1 MALREEFVR
10 AGNRL
15 FRWRSY
21 LPLIGFVILL
31 SGLKDYQYPG
41 HSHRLDLLW
50 DLCCLLVSFLGLGI
64 RILTLGYV
72 PGGTSGRNTK
82 NQIAETLNTT
92 GIYSIVRHPLY
103 LGNVFITLG
112 ILLSVRSWWVTV
124 LGLMIYWLY
133 YERIMFA
140 EEEFLRSKF
149 GDIFLEWSEKTPA
162 FLPGF
167 RNWRSPELSFSFRNV
182 LKREYPGFFGIIAT
196 FVLLEI
202 VETRIVEGRFGLAP
216 IWIVI
221 FAVGLVVY
229 ITLRTLKKMTKA
241 LNVEGR

>member
-21 LPLIGFVILL
+21 LPLLGFVILL
-31 SGLKDYQYPG
+31 LGLRDYQYPG
-41 HSHRLDLLW
+41 HSQRLDLLW
-50 DLCCLLVSFLGLGI
+50 DLSCLLVSFLGLGI

-82 NQIAETLNTT
+82 SQIAETLNTT
-92 GIYSIVRHPLY
+92 GMYSIVRHPLY
-103 LGNVFITLG
+103 LGNVFICLG
-112 ILLSVRSWWVTV
+112 ILLSVRSWWVAILV
-124 LGLMIYWLY
+124 VMIYWLY

-140 EEEFLRSKF
+140 EEEFLRNRF
-149 GDIFLEWSEKTPA
+149 GDTFVEWSGKTPA

-167 RNWRSPELSFSFRNV
+167 KNWRSPRLPFSFRNV
-182 LKREYPGFFGIIAT
+182 LKREYPGFFGIIAS

-202 VETRIVEGRFGLAP
+202 VETRIVESKFGLDP
-216 IWIVI
+216 IWMAI
-221 FAVGLVVY
+221 FAAGLAVY
-229 ITLRTLKKMTKA
+229 ITLRTLKRMTKV
-241 LNVEGR
+241 LNVQGR